1 MIQIKKKAFASRVV
15 HTFDNI
21 FFDFKIRL
29 QFESL
34 TFVLSLLNLLD
45 KQFCNNEFYLWL
57 LTMTMILCVHL
68 YCASIRQYNCSV
80 QSSYLLSLASI
91 VRHLQPRI
99 QLQLSKMYFSITYY
113 IFSHNFWILIYQ
125 CRLVNIPIAK
135 P

>member
-21 FFDFKIRL
+21 FFDYKIRL

-34 TFVLSLLNLLD
+34 KFVPSFLNLSD
-45 KQFCNNEFYLWL
+45 KQFCNTEYYLWL

-80 QSSYLLSLASI
+80 QSSYLLCLASI

-99 QLQLSKMYFSITYY
+99 QLQLSKMYFSTTYCLL
-113 IFSHNFWILIYQ
+113 SHKF
-125 CRLVNIPIAK
+125 
-135 P
+135 